1 MKPIDPSDTD
11 GRDSIIEESKSSR
24 GETNKTLSS
33 EGNNGRNEETTDSV
47 TQDTNGATGTV
58 EEVKMNV
65 DSIPEDKKQAAMDD
79 LEDEFVASGTGLVAT
94 AKQES
99 QVPSDLE
106 QCVNLP
112 AKATEVNSDDPH
124 IGRVLQRSKIV
135 PSGIGQDLVG
145 TVLDYRETSGRV
157 PSRWSV
163 EWPFGDQILGE
174 EWVTADFSVET
185 PVQQKPPLDIVQQ
198 RYQHAVQNALGSSDI
213 LSTLVLLAALEEV
226 LQTSLH
232 QSQDTQS
239 TGGNTH
245 SPHPP
250 LYYTTNPSSYLQ
262 PPSMES
268 DSPTTNSNAV
278 QLTPINIGQR
288 LRTGCQWAWNYLVAQ
303 QPPAPPPPP
312 PTSLRRTLRQPKP
325 VIIPTVPAPLPV
337 QRGGRVAMWWLEEL
351 EKQGAERGKGGG
363 RPGKESARRNDKLDK
378 NSNKK
383 PAIKGAGNEGRN
395 EGNDK
400 EAKARKSVDSVV
412 EDDEEV
418 SDAQNDD
425 EDDEYSLKEDDGDE
439 SSEQLQDVEHERENY
454 IGRVASPVRACDED
468 AEEDTPG
475 EDREEDVP
483 FNNPYLQPTLAA
495 FLEYSAP
502 PKALSAGDVQTA
514 MCSCLVRIKHNK
526 RVAAYGLPTA
536 SLLSIDEVVLNRET
550 PDYPSGT
557 VALKC
562 VSGETFAELQKMDP
576 QNFGRCKFVMDVVGD
591 NEKSRHVE
599 RQQELFLKETDF
611 KQQKAWDKWRFKG
624 IHEGYAHWPSWKEAV
639 ADWLEANCDSPVSE
653 KKQDEIPEVA
663 TDDVMLAK
671 SLEESEISGR
681 RRPTRRGVSSGF
693 SEGVFYGNQS
703 QLTQKQLM
711 DALVRLVKV
720 SQFQTL
726 MGLQSL
732 VADDSSNP
740 VRRARIALGKLVW
753 KRNQLVRKEVNV
765 DLSDSYLVK
774 MLSVTPLVEIQRPIP
789 ENKDALGTTAT
800 KEWDLSNEEMDLV
813 VYLKS
818 LHRTEL
824 QLRRLVLKH
833 LAEIPFS
840 IVATAA
846 DERAGTMESMD
857 CSDFEDLS
865 TIEWFSV
872 GHECLSKD
880 IFRPSELEITTDMTP
895 CIWYRI
901 TQYSKSTKSSDED
914 GDGDETEPA
923 TVDRR
928 MRFKAVALTSLI
940 DNVTN
945 GDTSTLI
952 LTQAQV
958 SAGIKAA
965 ELERHRSSE
974 KPASCNP
981 FAGSVGDLVT
991 LIPVDDAKEPT
1002 AEITGK
1008 VVGHDSVF
1016 DIDFEEVEYR
1026 ILILPETS
1034 STKPGEAFW
1043 ATLDIRADNS
1053 TLMCQPVGPS
1063 TLWYSIEQFDY
1074 HSGSPAFRECQAI
1087 VSWLRRQ
1094 SKALPFIE
1102 PVDPVALNIPNY
1114 FETIKNP
1121 MDISTIDEKL
1131 ENGHYSSIPPGQTIG
1146 QTPVA
1151 RMLNGPFR
1159 KDIELMFNNAM
1170 LFNPPDD
1177 WIHQAAAL
1185 LKKNTLKKITEAS
1198 KSADHQLSFSTG
1210 QHRQKRSV
1218 YVDED
1223 SDVDIY
1229 EYESD
1234 RDEDFETG
1242 GTRRSRKRNRGRTST
1257 NKDDSSSRAIEH
1269 SVRLQNTLRDT
1280 VGLRGPFANLPVN
1293 SDASSF
1299 SLPPRWSCRRSLGA
1313 RDDGQSTTLN
1323 QAQEVADLLAMQR
1336 ELEEHE
1342 VANMR
1347 RSTRTQQGLDASV
1360 KDYKHSKDDFEYF
1373 VEDASTLED
1382 ARSAAPRSR
1391 VEIEVEL
1398 ERCHEEYYA
1407 KLYQEYSS
1415 LLTSSVSKKL
1425 PNIEGS
1431 SSIGLYVNG
1440 SFPPFLGTVVPL
1452 SGISEASWEIRSPFV
1467 VPALRWVIRGLIGSG
1482 HLTAIEPLTA
1492 DSSMSSGVII
1502 ANDVYYWD
1510 AQLQPFEVLNL
1521 RELQR
1526 RKRANIADEEA
1537 SEEDIELSEYEKLRA
1552 ERVARN
1558 AERLKALGLG

>member
-1 MKPIDPSDTD
+1 VVRLDHPKKKAMEPIEPSDAND
-11 GRDSIIEESKSSR
+11 RDDSTKEESKSPTE
-24 GETNKTLSS
+24 ETNKTLIS
-33 EGNNGRNEETTDSV
+33 EGNDGENMTTTDSV
-47 TQDTNGATGTV
+47 TQDRNGATA
-58 EEVKMNV
+58 EEGEMDI
-65 DSIPEDKKQAAMDD
+65 DSNPQDKKQNV
-79 LEDEFVASGTGLVAT
+79 EVVASGEGSGAIK
-94 AKQES
+94 KQES
-99 QVPSDLE
+99 QDPSE
-106 QCVNLP
+106 MP
-112 AKATEVNSDDPH
+112 SEAAEVTSDDPN
-124 IGRVLQRSKIV
+124 IGRVLQRSKLI
-135 PSGIGQDLVG
+135 PLGIGQDLVG
-145 TVLDYRETSGRV
+145 TVMDCREASGRI

-163 EWPFGDQILGE
+163 EWPFGDQVLGE
-174 EWVTADFSVET
+174 EWLATDFAVDT
-185 PVQQKPPLDIVQQ
+185 PTPQKPPLEIVQQ
-198 RYQHAVQNALGSSDI
+198 RYQHAVQKALDSSDI
-213 LSTLVLLAALEEV
+213 ISTLVLLAALEEV

-232 QSQDTQS
+232 QSQDTQT
-239 TGGNTH
+239 TGGSTH
-245 SPHPP
+245 ARHPP

-262 PPSMES
+262 PPSMETN
-268 DSPTTNSNAV
+268 SPTPNSNAV

-303 QPPAPPPPP
+303 QPPAPPPPLAA
-312 PTSLRRTLRQPKP
+312 TSLRRTLRQPKP
-325 VIIPTVPAPLPV
+325 VLLPTVPTPLPV

-351 EKQGAERGKGGG
+351 AKQDAERGKGGG
-363 RPGKESARRNDKLDK
+363 RPVKESARRDDKLDN

-383 PAIKGAGNEGRN
+383 PAIKGVLNEVGDEGNE
-395 EGNDK
+395 K
-400 EAKARKSVDSVV
+400 EPKVQESAESMVQ
-412 EDDEEV
+412 DDEEG
-418 SDAQNDD
+418 SDAQNDDD
-425 EDDEYSLKEDDGDE
+425 EDDEYSVKEGDGDE
-439 SSEQLQDVEHERENY
+439 SSEELQDVEHERGNY
-454 IGRVASPVRACDED
+454 LGDED
-468 AEEDTPG
+468 VEEDTPE
-475 EDREEDVP
+475 EDREEDIH

-502 PKALSAGDVQTA
+502 PKALSAGDVQAA
-514 MCSCLVRIKHNK
+514 MCSCLVRVKHNK
-526 RVAAYGLPTA
+526 RVAGFGLPTA

-562 VSGETFAELQKMDP
+562 VSGETFAELQKLDP
-576 QNFGRCKFVMDVVGD
+576 QNFGRCKFVIDVVGD
-591 NEKSRHVE
+591 NEQSRQVL
-599 RQQELFLKETDF
+599 RQQELLLKEAEF

-624 IHEGYAHWPSWKEAV
+624 IHEGYAHWPSWKDAV
-639 ADWLEANCDSPVSE
+639 AVWLEANCDSQASE
-653 KKQDEIPEVA
+653 KKQDETPEDA
-663 TDDVMLAK
+663 TDDGMLAK
-671 SLEESEISGR
+671 SLEESESSGR

-720 SQFQTL
+720 SPFQTL

-740 VRRARIALGKLVW
+740 VRRSRIALGKLVW
-753 KRNQLVRKEVNV
+753 KQNQLVRKEVNV

-774 MLSVTPLVEIQRPIP
+774 MLAVTPLVEILRPVP
-789 ENKDALGTTAT
+789 ENIDPTLGTTAT
-800 KEWDLSNEEMDLV
+800 KESDLSNEERDLV
-813 VYLKS
+813 SYLKS

-833 LAEIPFS
+833 LAEIPLS

-857 CSDFEDLS
+857 RSDFEDLS

-872 GHECLSKD
+872 AHEWLGKD
-880 IFRPSELEITTDMTP
+880 IFRPSELEVTTDMAP

-901 TQYSKSTKSSDED
+901 TQYSKSIKSYDED

-928 MRFKAVALTSLI
+928 MRFKAVAVTSLI
-940 DNVTN
+940 DTVTN
-945 GDTSTLI
+945 GDTATLI

-958 SAGIKAA
+958 SAGIKSA
-965 ELERHRSSE
+965 ELEKHQNSGKPSS
-974 KPASCNP
+974 SNP
-981 FAGSVGDLVT
+981 FAASVGDLVT

-1002 AEITGK
+1002 AEITGR

-1016 DIDFEEVEYR
+1016 DADYEEVEYR

-1034 STKPGEAFW
+1034 STKPAEAFW
-1043 ATLDIRADNS
+1043 ANLDIRADNS

-1074 HSGSPAFRECQAI
+1074 HNGSPAFRECQGI
-1087 VSWLRRQ
+1087 VGWLRRQ
-1094 SKALPFIE
+1094 SKALPFLE

-1114 FETIKNP
+1114 FETIKHP
-1121 MDISTIDEKL
+1121 MDVSTIDEKL

-1159 KDIELMFNNAM
+1159 KDIERMFDNAM
-1170 LFNPPDD
+1170 LFNAPDD
-1177 WIHQAAAL
+1177 WIHKAAAL
-1185 LKKNTLKKITEAS
+1185 LKKNTLKKITDAS
-1198 KSADHQLSFSTG
+1198 KSADHQLSNGIG
-1210 QHRQKRSV
+1210 QLRQKRSV

-1234 RDEDFETG
+1234 RDDDFETG
-1242 GTRRSRKRNRGRTST
+1242 GTKRSRKRSRGRSST

-1280 VGLRGPFANLPVN
+1280 VGLRGPFANLPIN
-1293 SDASSF
+1293 SDSSSF
-1299 SLPPRWSCRRSLGA
+1299 SLPPRWGCRRCLVA
-1313 RDDGQSTTLN
+1313 RGDGESPTLH
-1323 QAQEVADLLAMQR
+1323 QAQEVADLLEMQR
-1336 ELEEHE
+1336 EVEEHE
-1342 VANMR
+1342 VANKR
-1347 RSTRTQQGLDASV
+1347 RSTRAQQGGDASA
-1360 KDYKHSKDDFEYF
+1360 KDYKHSKGDYEYYSIK
-1373 VEDASTLED
+1373 DASSLED
-1382 ARSAAPRSR
+1382 VRSAAPRSR

-1398 ERCHEEYYA
+1398 EKCHEEYYA
-1407 KLYQEYSS
+1407 KLHQEYST
-1415 LLTSSVSKKL
+1415 LLTSSVSKEL
-1425 PNIEGS
+1425 PNIEDS

-1482 HLTAIEPLTA
+1482 HLTALEPLTA

-1502 ANDVYYWD
+1502 TNDVYYWD
-1510 AQLQPFEVLNL
+1510 AQQPFEVLNL